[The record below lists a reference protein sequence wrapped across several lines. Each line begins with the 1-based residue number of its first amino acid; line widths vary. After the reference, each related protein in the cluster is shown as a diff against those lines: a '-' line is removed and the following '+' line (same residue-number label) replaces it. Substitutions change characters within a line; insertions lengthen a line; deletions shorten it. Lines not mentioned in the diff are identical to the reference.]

1 MNFKILSA
9 SLLVGGSTL
18 SLFIMFFKVDV
29 NRSWSDW
36 FFILLIGTGPWL
48 ILDVL
53 LLWLKQFIGIAIA
66 GALMLAL
73 ELAIYYY
80 RFISPDSPTETP
92 VYLVKPFLQLLLLLP
107 IGLLIGRIIDN
118 RVNTK

>member
-1 MNFKILSA
+1 MLTS
-9 SLLVGGSTL
+9 SLLVVGTTL
-18 SLFIMFFKVDV
+18 SLFIIFFKVDG
-29 NRSWSDW
+29 NRSWSW
-36 FFILLIGTGPWL
+36 ILLSIVTGPWL
-48 ILDVL
+48 IVDVL
-53 LLWLKQFIGIAIA
+53 LLWLKQFMGIAIA

-73 ELAIYYY
+73 EVAIYYY
-80 RFISPDSPTETP
+80 VFISPDSPTETP